1 MPFSRGEL
9 NVDVR
14 PDHICSTKK
23 ESKILCIDGNGMFT
37 IYFRTHKFI
46 KSIIGMEHIIQ
57 FVYCSCEALAIT
69 LARAELWP
77 ATPVNPRYAFA
88 FDLLNWAEALLLEAH
103 VSLKDF
109 CKSLRLRCPIQIIK
123 VSVSMC

>member
-23 ESKILCIDGNGMFT
+23 ESKIFALMGMVCLPY
-37 IYFRTHKFI
+37 ILGLHKFI